1 MSINT
6 DLSTSQVTSRQLY
19 IFETELWKC
28 LDQSLINQM
37 YHYLTSEGFET
48 SQHLT
53 FNINYVNC
61 IVEVGDGMVMND
73 LTKTKHV

>member
-1 MSINT
+1 
-6 DLSTSQVTSRQLY
+6 
-19 IFETELWKC
+19 
-28 LDQSLINQM
+28 M

-53 FNINYVNC
+53 FNINYINC

-73 LTKTKHV
+73 LRQSMCKGKECHN